1 MDTRLE
7 HRGDER
13 DNAASPVLTLMKAMD
28 VLEAVAEGGIGMT
41 TAEIAARLGLNRS
54 TTHRLVQTLVQQRYL
69 QPAPS
74 GRGFEIGLK
83 FLPLAARQLDSNR
96 MRLAALPHLSALAR
110 EVGER
115 ANLGV
120 LFEDQL
126 LYLGGIE
133 KPELPVMYSRFGK
146 LAPVHCCSLGKAIL
160 STYDEASQRAF
171 LARRPLMRHTPNTHT
186 EIQGV
191 IADLAETAQRGYAVD
206 DEEHIA
212 NGWCV
217 AAPVYDAAREAVAA
231 VGVSGGRRE
240 QVLGMANSVRRTAE
254 IITHILSPARPV

>member
-1 MDTRLE
+1 MDQKFE
-7 HRGDER
+7 HRGGEKDS
-13 DNAASPVLTLMKAMD
+13 AGSPVLTLIKAMD
-28 VLEAVAEGGIGMT
+28 VLETVAEGGIGMT

-54 TTHRLVQTLVQQRYL
+54 TIHRLVQTLVQQRYL
-69 QPAPS
+69 KPAAT

-83 FLPLAARQLDSNR
+83 FLPLAARQLDTHR
-96 MRLAALPHLSALAR
+96 VRLAALPHLATLAR
-110 EVGER
+110 EAGER

-126 LYLGGIE
+126 LYLAGVE
-133 KPELPVMYSRFGK
+133 KPDLPVMYSRFGK

-171 LARRPLMRHTPNTHT
+171 LLRRPLIRQTASTHT
-186 EIQGV
+186 DVDAV
-191 IADLAETAQRGYAVD
+191 IADLAETARRGYAID

-212 NGWCV
+212 SGWCV
-217 AAPVYDAAREAVAA
+217 AAPVYDAGAEAVAA

-240 QVLGMANSVRRTAE
+240 HVLGMADSVRRAAE
-254 IITHILSPARPV
+254 IITHLLSPPRPV